1 MSELLGEFSRKLD
14 AKGRLVFACRFPQG
28 TLRQSQNDAEPCGT
42 CLYIFETEDFN
53 KWVDSLFEARGGF
66 NVGDSNMVRLKLKLN
81 SRASKCEVDNAVV
94 STSRLLCVRRWVLIK
109 TWSLLAMAIILR
121 FGMKSVGTSSCL
133 IRILP
138 PCACD
143 WLGRANDDKRISAYS
158 RFAP

>member
-14 AKGRLVFACRFPQG
+14 AKGRLSLPADFRKELSDNLRM
-28 TLRQSQNDAEPCGT
+28 TLSLDGT

-53 KWVDSLFEARGGF
+53 KWVDSLFDARGGF

-81 SRASKCEVDNAVV
+81 SRASKSTMRVV
-94 STSRLLCVRRWVLIK
+94 STSRLLCVRRLVLIK

-121 FGMKSVGTSSCL
+121 FGTKSVGTSSCL